1 MYLEMK
7 KSELSNTEFFDY
19 TLSSG
24 TKCYIIP
31 RNGFKTSQACIVVD
45 YGSADIA
52 FSSEGNMYLSPSG
65 TAHFIEHRMFEKK
78 EHSFFSEFASS
89 GAYCNA
95 FTDHRRTAYYF
106 SCSNNFYDNLK
117 RLLKMVSEP
126 YFDDEGIKSE
136 REIIK
141 REIAMCND
149 QANWRV
155 YYNMLKVMYRKKPL
169 KVNIAGTENSLEK
182 ITPEILYNCFKSFYT
197 ASNMSIICTGDISPK
212 KVAEIAESITFPT
225 NPTAIKYYPSD
236 EKRRAGD
243 FIKERMGVNEPV
255 FSLGFHYRDFT
266 PGLKSTYAF
275 RMAFELIAGTGSA
288 LYSKL
293 FMKMMLFEPLGWN
306 LTFSKD
312 FCTGIITGKS
322 RQAILISNM
331 IIDEAER
338 ILYKGISDSEFLRLK
353 KMMLGRFLRGFNS
366 IDALCMA
373 QAELSYFKADMW
385 DAEEAIITI
394 TKEYVEDI
402 LETAFSREDAVL
414 SVVE

>member
-7 KSELSNTEFFDY
+7 KSALCNTEFFDY

-24 TKCYIIP
+24 VKCYIIP
-31 RNGFKTSQACIVVD
+31 RNGFKTSQACVVVD

-65 TAHFIEHRMFEKK
+65 TAHFIEHRLFEKK
-78 EHSFFSEFASS
+78 DRSYFSEFASS

-106 SCSNNFYDNLK
+106 SCSDNFYDNFQK
-117 RLLKMVSEP
+117 LLDMVCKP
-126 YFDDEGIKSE
+126 YFDDEGVNSE

-141 REIAMCND
+141 KEIAMCND
-149 QANWRV
+149 QAYWKV

-182 ITPEILYNCFKSFYT
+182 ITPDILYNCFKSFYT
-197 ASNMSIICTGDISPK
+197 APNMSIICTGDISPK
-212 KVAEIAESITFPT
+212 KVSEIADSAAFPT
-225 NPTAIKYYPSD
+225 NPAAIKYYPSD
-236 EKRRAGD
+236 EKHRAGD
-243 FIKERMGVNEPV
+243 FVKERIGINEPI
-255 FSLGFHYRDFT
+255 FSLGFHYHDFA
-266 PGLKSTYAF
+266 PGLKSIYAF

-293 FMKMMLFEPLGWN
+293 FMKMLLFEPLGWN
-306 LTFSKD
+306 LMYSRD

-322 RQAILISNM
+322 RFAVQISNM

-338 ILYKGISDSEFLRLK
+338 VLYKGISDSDFLRLK

-373 QAELSYFKADMW
+373 QADLSYFKADMF
-385 DAEEAIITI
+385 DAEDAITSI
-394 TKEYVEDI
+394 TKEYIEDV
-402 LETAFSREDAVL
+402 LETAFSRDDAVL